1 MRETPILM
9 SAPMVR
15 AIMERRKSQTR
26 RIVKGQM
33 IWKHPSGEMDLSFC
47 PYGGPGDRLWV
58 RETFKLRSV
67 GFGTIYRADSPIS
80 RADVIDHAFGVWK
93 PSIFMPKSA
102 ARIWLE
108 LTAVRVE
115 RLKEIEQNPNDILA
129 EGYDPKTNATRGDL
143 SWYRELWETI
153 NGPGSWSANP
163 WVWVLTFKRIE
174 K

>member
-1 MRETPILM
+1 
-9 SAPMVR
+9 
-15 AIMERRKSQTR
+15 
-26 RIVKGQM
+26 
-33 IWKHPSGEMDLSFC
+33 
-47 PYGGPGDRLWV
+47 
-58 RETFKLRSV
+58 
-67 GFGTIYRADSPIS
+67 
-80 RADVIDHAFGVWK
+80 
-93 PSIFMPKSA
+93 MPKSA